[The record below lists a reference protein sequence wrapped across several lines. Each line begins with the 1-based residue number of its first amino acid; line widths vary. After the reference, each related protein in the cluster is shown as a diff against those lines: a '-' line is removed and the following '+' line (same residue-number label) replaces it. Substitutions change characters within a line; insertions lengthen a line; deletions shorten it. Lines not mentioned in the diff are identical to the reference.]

1 MKKININ
8 QSIATLAL
16 VAAITSMVA
25 AFVPSSAPALS
36 IVSTISGAAS
46 TIISV
51 YQPNQP
57 KMENIKIKTE
67 AKLQKENENTEFV
80 SNV

>member
-1 MKKININ
+1 MKKFSIN
-8 QSIATLAL
+8 QSIAVLAF
-16 VAAITSMVA
+16 VAAITSMA
-25 AFVPSSAPALS
+25 ATFVPSSAPALS

-67 AKLQKENENTEFV
+67 TKLQKENENTEAV